1 MEESKYDRYASMRDV
16 SHLYNINDNESDES
30 DADIP
35 ESLHIG
41 RGRKTANDMKQ
52 WIFVVKKVSTDNIP
66 GSGVNDETQPL
77 LTLNNNNNNNNKHQ
91 SAGDALD
98 LLHEAQTR
106 STLEMDIKRTG
117 I

>member
-1 MEESKYDRYASMRDV
+1 MEESKYDRYASMREV
-16 SHLYNINDNESDES
+16 SHLYNMNDNQSDES
-30 DADIP
+30 DVDIP
-35 ESLHIG
+35 SESMDLG

-52 WIFVVKKVSTDNIP
+52 WIFVVKKVVNNNNLTGNI
-66 GSGVNDETQPL
+66 NDETQPL
-77 LTLNNNNNNNNKHQ
+77 INTKHTQ

-117 I
+117 IREYVYI